1 MNDLRSA
8 ALIAQSRVAQVDEGL
23 ASVQADMAQ
32 LIQETGGLCP
42 TCGSPVKPENLL
54 DHHAH
59 SSHSPTPSE
68 RLTA

>member
-1 MNDLRSA
+1 M
-8 ALIAQSRVAQVDEGL
+8 AQVDEGMKSL
-23 ASVQADMAQ
+23 QDEMAR
-32 LIQETGGLCP
+32 LVEETGGLCP

-59 SSHSPTPSE
+59 SSQSATPSE